1 MSIKGDTQRPKGASL
16 SKQPLQGNSG
26 GASDLRVFETP
37 GENLGHLSPEA
48 LARIL
53 ATASDF
59 ALVLDQDGQVLDFAK
74 GVDPA
79 PEGMEHW
86 RGQNFPSLLTKD
98 SLAKAELM
106 LAAARA
112 GAPASSRWSQLSHP
126 QEEGEDLP
134 VAYLAESLPHARVLL
149 LARSLAATAQLQQ
162 QLLDAQY
169 ALERDYWDRRQA
181 ASRYRVFFQHAS
193 EVAFF
198 VDAQTE
204 RVLEANEAALQWFD
218 LSDAAATR
226 RPMGAFFA
234 SSSQS
239 TLQGLLARLR
249 HQGEGQSQ
257 KALIAAHGQE
267 LGILRGEV
275 LQHSDGAVF
284 LLWATPAA
292 AVRDHASLADAPLA
306 EAAAVLR
313 DGLAVVDGEG
323 RIQAANAAFLSLAEL
338 AQGALAEGQ
347 ALDQWLGRTPV
358 DVRVLLKNLR
368 QHGVLTPY
376 VTQFRGRYG
385 ATAEVEVS
393 GAQLPGSGEPRFA
406 LTLRDL
412 THRALSAP
420 AEESDTPRSIDQLT
434 ELVGR
439 VPLRDVIR
447 ESNDVI
453 ERLCIEAAL
462 QLTSGNRAS
471 AAEMLGLSRQSL
483 YVKLRRYG
491 LMERSEE
498 S

>member
-1 MSIKGDTQRPKGASL
+1 MSIKGDSQRAKGASL
-16 SKQPLQGNSG
+16 SKQPLQGFSG
-26 GASDLRVFETP
+26 GASDVRIFETP
-37 GENLGHLSPEA
+37 GDHLGHLSPEA
-48 LARIL
+48 LARVL
-53 ATASDF
+53 ATAADF

-74 GVDPA
+74 GVEQA
-79 PEGMEHW
+79 PEGLEHW
-86 RGQNFPSLLTKD
+86 PRQSFMSLLTKD
-98 SLAKAELM
+98 SLTKAEQL

-112 GAPASSRWSQLSHP
+112 GAPATRWSQLSHP
-126 QEEGEDLP
+126 QAEGEDLP
-134 VAYLAESLPHARVLL
+134 VAYLAEGLPHARVLL

-193 EVAFF
+193 EVALF

-226 RPMGAFFA
+226 RPIGAFFA
-234 SSSQS
+234 SGSQS
-239 TLQGLLARLR
+239 ALQGLLARLR

-257 KALIAAHGQE
+257 KALIATHGQE
-267 LGILRGEV
+267 LGIVRGEV

-284 LLWATPAA
+284 LLWATPEA
-292 AVRDHASLADAPLA
+292 AVRELANVADAPLA

-412 THRALSAP
+412 THRSAATP
-420 AEESDTPRSIDQLT
+420 VVESDAPRSIDQLT

-447 ESNDVI
+447 ESSDVI

-462 QLTSGNRAS
+462 QLTGGNRAS

-498 S
+498 G